1 MQGGSPMLQNNIT
14 NFLQYC
20 KNSNF
25 AERSIESLTH
35 RLNEFNHFINSIPA
49 RAFKDINFELLSR
62 FIADYNAPSPSVKK
76 MRIWT
81 LRNFFHYLKLEG
93 LINDNI
99 AARLPYPKIE
109 KKVPHFLTIAE
120 FNRILNHFANKAS
133 SQTGLRNL
141 VIIALLGILGLRTA
155 TIEALNVADIDLT
168 ESRIWITQKGF
179 LGQFKKE
186 LPLPQTLC
194 QLLTQYISQ
203 LDESQ
208 KPLFVST
215 RNKRLARR
223 SVQGIFYNTARIA
236 GVHKKLHP
244 HLFRHTA
251 GTQLN
256 QVAGME
262 ITQFVLGH
270 QNQQNTHQ
278 YAHLNPDIYA
288 ERMKNHPYMTFEL

>member
-1 MQGGSPMLQNNIT
+1 MLQNNIT

-25 AERSIESLTH
+25 ALRSLESLTH
-35 RLNEFNHFINSIPA
+35 RLSEFNQFINSISA
-49 RAFKDINFELLSR
+49 LTINDIDFQCLSQ
-62 FIADYNAPSPSVKK
+62 FVADYNKPSPSVKK
-76 MRIWT
+76 MRVWA
-81 LRNFFHYLKLEG
+81 LRHFFHFLKLQQ
-93 LINDNI
+93 LISDNI
-99 AARLPYPKIE
+99 AAKLPYPKIE
-109 KKVPHFLTIAE
+109 KKVPQFLTVNE
-120 FNRILNHFANKAS
+120 FNIILHHFTKRAY

-155 TIEALNVADIDLT
+155 TIEALNVGDVDLA

-179 LGQFKKE
+179 LKQLKKE
-186 LPLPQTLC
+186 LPLPQRLC
-194 QLLTQYISQ
+194 QLLAEYIAQ
-203 LDESQ
+203 LQKDQ
-208 KPLFVST
+208 KPLFIST

-223 SVQGIFYNTARIA
+223 SVQGIFYNMTRIA
-236 GVHKKLHP
+236 GINKKLHP

-251 GTQLN
+251 GAHLN

-270 QNQQNTHQ
+270 QNQHNTHQ

-288 ERMKNHPYMTFEL
+288 ERMRNHPYMKLDF